1 MLRKILYAV
10 IAVIYSSVSVMP
22 QAPAVTSAA
31 EQALSFDE
39 RLGEDD
45 GAALAILFGANLRG
59 NLEPCD

>member
-1 MLRKILYAV
+1 MIRKILYAV
-10 IAVIYSSVSVMP
+10 IAVICLSVLAMP
-22 QAPAVTSAA
+22 QAPAAGTA
-31 EQALSFDE
+31 EQAASFDE